1 MELCR
6 GVLKVAIDLI
16 DVGRRLHNIFTELYV
31 NRRLPREIDTIRQ
44 QDAIYL
50 VRVMMAKASYE
61 FCLLAVL
68 IGTSFEI
75 WYVNA
80 TRL

>member
-6 GVLKVAIDLI
+6 GVLKVFIDLI
-16 DVGRRLHNIFTELYV
+16 DIGRRLYNIFTALYI

-44 QDAIYL
+44 PDAIYL
-50 VRVMMAKASYE
+50 VRVMIAKATYE

-68 IGTSFEI
+68 IGTSLGN